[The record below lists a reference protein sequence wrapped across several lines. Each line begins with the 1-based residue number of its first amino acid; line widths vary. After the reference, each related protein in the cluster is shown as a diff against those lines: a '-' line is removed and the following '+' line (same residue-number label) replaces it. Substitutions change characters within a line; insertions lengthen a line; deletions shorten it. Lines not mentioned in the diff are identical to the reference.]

1 MALILPT
8 SVRGFH
14 DYFKLTAIPEE
25 LVVAF
30 GYHFDAKTLALP
42 LAQEPLPWLAEL
54 SVRLDFAFRHVG
66 MSSETPRREFLI
78 APILG
83 EAARHV
89 DAQVRSELDVRV
101 NTQLKGALDYLL
113 QAQGNLLVVEA
124 KQADLTRGFSQLCA
138 ELIAVDQ
145 WTDSTI
151 DILYGA
157 VSVGD
162 IWRFGTL
169 ERGAKRITQDQD
181 IFSVPTDTERLMRT
195 LIAILRGETAA

>member
-1 MALILPT
+1 MPLILPS

-25 LVVAF
+25 LVTAF
-30 GYHFDAKTLALP
+30 GYHFDAVTLALP
-42 LAQEPLPWLAEL
+42 QAPEPLPWLSEL
-54 SVRLDFAFRHVG
+54 GGRLAFALRLVG

-83 EAARHV
+83 EVARHV
-89 DAQVRSELDVRV
+89 EAHIRSEYELRISG
-101 NTQLKGALDYLL
+101 QLKGALDYFLE
-113 QAQGNLLVVEA
+113 AQGNLLVIEA

-138 ELIAVDQ
+138 ELIALDQ
-145 WTDSTI
+145 AEATVGPV
-151 DILYGA
+151 LHGA

-169 ERGAKRITQDQD
+169 ERRTKTLTQDLD
-181 IFSVPTDTERLMRT
+181 VLSIPTDTERLVRT
-195 LIAILRGETAA
+195 LIAILRGGS

>member
-8 SVRGFH
+8 TIRGFH

-30 GYHFDAKTLALP
+30 GYQFDATTLALP
-42 LAQEPLPWLAEL
+42 LAPEPLPWLTEL

-83 EAARHV
+83 EVARHV
-89 DAQVRSELDVRV
+89 HAQVRSELDVRV
-101 NTQLKGALDYLL
+101 SVQLKGALDYLL

-145 WTDSTI
+145 WTDSTVNT
-151 DILYGA
+151 LYGA

-169 ERGAKRITQDQD
+169 DRATKRITQDQD
-181 IFSVPTDTERLMRT
+181 VFSVPTNTERLVRT
-195 LIAILRGETAA
+195 LIAILRGEAS

>member
-8 SVRGFH
+8 TIRGFH

-30 GYHFDAKTLALP
+30 GYHFEAETLTLP
-42 LAQEPLPWLAEL
+42 LAPEPLPWLAEL

-78 APILG
+78 APVLG
-83 EAARHV
+83 EVARHV

-101 NTQLKGALDYLL
+101 SGQLKGALDYLL
-113 QAQGNLLVVEA
+113 QAQGNLLVIEA

-145 WTDSTI
+145 WTDSTVNT
-151 DILYGA
+151 LYGA

-162 IWRFGTL
+162 IWRFGML
-169 ERGAKRITQDQD
+169 ERTEKRITQDLGL
-181 IFSVPTDTERLMRT
+181 FSIPTNTECLVRT
-195 LIAILRGETAA
+195 LISILRGEA